1 MKLRFLLSAPVL
13 GLALAAAA
21 SGKSLAP
28 EVLSRLPAAKP
39 GRVDFERDIRPIF
52 LASCTQCHAH
62 GKSKG
67 SFNLETRADFL
78 EGGDTGAAAV
88 PGKSAE
94 SPVLAMIAGLDADMV
109 MPKKGKRLTA
119 EQVAVF
125 RAWIDQGMVWPET
138 IAFHIPERANLQPKA
153 VALPPAKPGLENPVD
168 RALDRYF
175 AARGQAWPQAADDR
189 TFARRVWLDAL
200 GVLPTPE
207 ELAAF
212 LAERAPDKRQRLVA
226 RLLADDQRYA
236 EHWLSFWNDLLRNDY
251 KGTGYIDGGR
261 KPITPWLYTALA
273 RNLPYHKFVRE
284 LVDPGAESE
293 GFTRGILWRGA
304 VNASMVP
311 PMQAAQSVAQ
321 VILGVNLKCASC
333 HDSFIDDY
341 TLEDAY
347 GIATIYADSPLE
359 IAECDEPTGNVAR
372 VKFLYNELGAIDGE
386 AGAAER
392 KRRLADIIT
401 GRTNGRMPRTVVNRY
416 WQRFFGHGLV
426 EPIDEMDRP
435 AWAPEAMDVLAE
447 DFVAHGHDLKHLIA
461 RILTSRAYQ
470 SAATEAPGDAPY
482 VFRGPAVRRLSAEQF
497 ADAVRQVTG
506 LNYGKADAKL
516 NRRAAFGGEVHATL
530 PLAPK
535 WLWIAPGAE
544 RKAAPA
550 TVIFRHKLE
559 LAALPTEAVLTLAAD
574 DNWNL
579 RVNGKNLGSS
589 SRRLSTSAVA
599 VDLMAALKIG
609 PNAIEITVANLA
621 PDEGRLVTA
630 QDARLEPDSPAGL
643 IVYGRVRAGAQVL
656 DFASDARWTA
666 HIGVDPKQVNELG
679 GLDLDPWR
687 LGQPFLDLA
696 AAPADALP
704 VERAAL
710 VAADPLMAAL
720 GRPSREQVTTVR
732 QTEAT
737 TLQALELTNG
747 STLAAL
753 LTRGAK
759 AFLAAL
765 PAGTGPDAV
774 VNHLYLRTLGREP
787 KPRERELAVALIG
800 APVQAAGVEDLLWSL
815 TMLPEFQLIH

>member
-1 MKLRFLLSAPVL
+1 MNFRFLLSVPVL

-21 SGKSLAP
+21 SGKPLSPDVLA
-28 EVLSRLPAAKP
+28 RLPAAKP
-39 GRVDFERDIRPIF
+39 GKVDFVRDIQPIF
-52 LASCTQCHAH
+52 LASCTQCHGH

-78 EGGDTGAAAV
+78 EGGDNGVAAV

-94 SPVLAMIAGLDADMV
+94 SPVLAMIAGLDPDMV

-125 RAWIDQGMVWPET
+125 RAWIDQGMAWPENV
-138 IAFHIPERANLQPKA
+138 AFHIPERANLQAKA
-153 VALPPAKPGLENPVD
+153 VTLPPAKPGLENPVD
-168 RALDRYF
+168 RALDRYL
-175 AARGQAWPQAADDR
+175 AAKGRSWPQAVDDR
-189 TFARRVWLDAL
+189 TFARRAWLDAIGL
-200 GVLPTPE
+200 LPKPE

-212 LAERAPDKRQRLVA
+212 LADPAPDKRSRLVA

-261 KPITPWLYTALA
+261 KPLTPWLYTALA
-273 RNLPYHKFVRE
+273 RNVPYHQFVRE

-359 IAECDEPTGNVAR
+359 IAECDKPTGHVAR
-372 VKFLYNELGAIDGE
+372 VKFLYNELGAIDVE
-386 AGAAER
+386 ANAAER

-426 EPIDEMDRP
+426 EPVDEMDRP
-435 AWAPEAMDVLAE
+435 AWAPEVIDVLAE

-470 SAATEAPGDAPY
+470 LPATETAGDAPY
-482 VFRGPAVRRLSAEQF
+482 VFQGPTVRRLSAEQF

-506 LNYGKADAKL
+506 LNYGKPDAKL

-535 WLWIAPGAE
+535 WIWIAPGAA

-550 TVIFRHKLE
+550 TVLFRRTLE
-559 LAALPTEAVLTLAAD
+559 LATLPTEAVVTLAAD

-589 SRRLSTSAVA
+589 ARRLSTSAVA
-599 VDLMAALKIG
+599 VDVLAALKVG
-609 PNAIEITVANLA
+609 ANTIEVSAANLA
-621 PDEGRLVTA
+621 PDEGRLVSA
-630 QDARLEPDSPAGL
+630 GDARLDPDSPAGL
-643 IVYGRVRAGAQVL
+643 IVYGRVRAGTQVL
-656 DFASDARWTA
+656 DFVSDARWTA
-666 HIGVDPKQVNELG
+666 QIGVDPQPLSELG
-679 GLDLDPWR
+679 GLDLAPWR

-696 AAPADALP
+696 AAPADTLP
-704 VERAAL
+704 VERASL

-720 GRPSREQVTTVR
+720 GRPNREQVTTVR
-732 QTEAT
+732 QSEAT

-753 LTRGAK
+753 LARGAK
-759 AFLAAL
+759 EWLAKL
-765 PAGTGPDAV
+765 PPEQGAEAV
-774 VNHLYLRTLGREP
+774 ARTLYLRTLGREP
-787 KPRERELAVALIG
+787 NARELDLARQVLG
-800 APVQAAGVEDLLWSL
+800 TPVRADGVEDLLWAL